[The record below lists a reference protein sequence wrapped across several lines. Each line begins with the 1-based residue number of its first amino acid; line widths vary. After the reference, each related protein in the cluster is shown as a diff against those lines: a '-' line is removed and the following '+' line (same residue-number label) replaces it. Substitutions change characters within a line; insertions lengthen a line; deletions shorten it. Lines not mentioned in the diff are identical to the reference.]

1 MPSNSQTQSD
11 PAAKSETPEL
21 NPQPGSPAKNFPPP
35 RPLSG
40 EVKPGTS
47 QAQRSGQNPSQA
59 RNQQEQQ
66 KRDQAKNQRNPEHPE
81 KPAPAHDDDEI
92 DVDREL
98 TTPPAR
104 TTKDES
110 I

>member
-11 PAAKSETPEL
+11 PAKSENPEL
-21 NPQPGSPAKNFPPP
+21 NLQPGSPAKNFPPP
-35 RPLSG
+35 RPVGGKSKQLS
-40 EVKPGTS
+40 PS
-47 QAQRSGQNPSQA
+47 QAQRSGQHAAQN
-59 RNQQEQQ
+59 QQ
-66 KRDQAKNQRNPEHPE
+66 KRDQSAQRSPGHPE
-81 KPAPAHDDDEI
+81 KPAPERDEDEI

>member
-1 MPSNSQTQSD
+1 MSSNLQTQSD
-11 PAAKSETPEL
+11 RAKSETSEV
-21 NPQPGSPAKNFPPP
+21 NPQPGSPTKNFPPP

-40 EVKPGTS
+40 EAKPAAT
-47 QAQRSGQNPSQA
+47 QTQRSGQNTPQSQI
-59 RNQQEQQ
+59 QQNQQ
-66 KRDQAKNQRNPEHPE
+66 KREQAKNQRNPEHPE
-81 KPAPAHDDDEI
+81 KPAPDHDDDEV

-98 TTPPAR
+98 TAPPAR